1 MRLGLALLLGL
12 LLAGAVVW
20 WMDRGERKPS
30 PEGVAPQA
38 ARPEGPAR
46 PVYRWRDDDGV
57 LQVTDTPPSGRPYEK
72 VDIPAERNIVP
83 MTVPEP
89 EG

>member
-20 WMDRGERKPS
+20 WMDRGDRRTA
-30 PEGVAPQA
+30 PEGAPQA

-57 LQVTDTPPSGRPYEK
+57 LQITDTPPSGRPYEK